1 MQKKKKKKRKPRFLG
16 PNHSANAENEVE
28 MHSVLKAKKF
38 YLNMNMQER
47 RYPKIW
53 NPKMLV
59 SETYIIAKHAQKQST
74 NQEHA

>member
-47 RYPKIW
+47 RYPKI
-53 NPKMLV
+53 
-59 SETYIIAKHAQKQST
+59 
-74 NQEHA
+74 